1 MEKIYVSPSAKKGV
15 GYPSRYFYLLK
26 THLSKH
32 FEVLEAD
39 SKPCL
44 SQGTALLKNSLRADI
59 FLLSFVESIGFQKLG
74 FIQFLMAHISI
85 WIMRMRH
92 KKIIFIYHNIRPH
105 QGENFMSKSIIKT
118 LLKRSILVISHSKGA
133 TDFAIK
139 QLHFF
144 GWNADKVKYVCHPVD
159 ALDIKPVK
167 PDNEADDAQYDV
179 LIWGDILPYKGVEE
193 FVTDASVL
201 AAGLK
206 VKIFGLCKYDGVEEK
221 ILASGFSFENK
232 RASFEEIAWYCAH
245 CNYVLFPYLRGSISS
260 SGLLIDTVAMG
271 GTPIGPALGAF
282 KDLSD
287 EGVCLIYNSIQE
299 MVNIISD
306 RENRTVISNEARR
319 DFIEHNSWPNFVD
332 ILYRNV

>member
-26 THLSKH
+26 NHLSKY

-44 SQGTALLKNSLRADI
+44 MQGTALLKNSLRADI

-74 FIQFLMAHISI
+74 FIQFLMAHASI
-85 WIMRMRH
+85 WIMRKRQ
-92 KKIIFIYHNIRPH
+92 KKIIFIYHNIHPH
-105 QGENFMSKSIIKT
+105 QGENFMTKSIIKT
-118 LLKRSILVISHSKGA
+118 LLKRSVLVISHSKAA
-133 TDFAIK
+133 TDFAVK

-144 GWNADKVKYVCHPVD
+144 GWNAEKVKNVCHPVD
-159 ALDIKPVK
+159 AMDIKPII
-167 PDNEADDAQYDV
+167 PDNEAEDAKYDV

-206 VKIFGLCKYDGVEEK
+206 VKIFGKCKYNGVEEK
-221 ILASGFSFENK
+221 IIASGFSFENK
-232 RASFEEIAWYCAH
+232 RASFEEIAWYCTH
-245 CNYVLFPYLRGSISS
+245 CHYVLFPYLRGSISS

-271 GTPIGPALGAF
+271 GTPLGPALGAF

-299 MVNIISD
+299 MVSIISGKED
-306 RENRTVISNEARR
+306 SKTISDEARNA
-319 DFIEHNSWPNFVD
+319 FIERNSWYNFVD
-332 ILYRNV
+332 FLYKNI